1 MKSTIF
7 FKMQL
12 AFELVITFTD
22 PSLDAST
29 KLLICPSTIT
39 LTQHHN
45 LDASYQTRFYIAV
58 PGT

>member
-1 MKSTIF
+1 
-7 FKMQL
+7 MQL